1 MRKLP
6 EKRIEGSLRKALLP
20 VAILWIIIFPL
31 VCLLTYLL
39 FYGLNRGEN
48 ISSIILP
55 NLILIVFLF
64 GITYLTIRLRQS
76 LVLIHVSIK
85 FIRRDKVKEI
95 AWSDVSRIG
104 TGSYKGVRFVRL
116 FLKQWQQQKEALE
129 GLEKWMLIWNDLWIA
144 RSYVQIPSTYLKIS
158 HKELLSLVETYFE
171 QSKA

>member
-1 MRKLP
+1 M
-6 EKRIEGSLRKALLP
+6 
-20 VAILWIIIFPL
+20 
-31 VCLLTYLL
+31 
-39 FYGLNRGEN
+39 
-48 ISSIILP
+48 
-55 NLILIVFLF
+55 
-64 GITYLTIRLRQS
+64 
-76 LVLIHVSIK
+76 
-85 FIRRDKVKEI
+85 KEI